1 MFKQH
6 SKVWAAVCEYGL
18 ITIATLIMVVGIY
31 VFKFPNNFSF
41 GGVSGM
47 AVLLAKLTS
56 ITAGDWTF
64 LLNMVLLVLGF
75 FFLGRSFGIKT
86 VYVSVL
92 MSVALSGM
100 EKLFPMTQP
109 LTTQPVLELIFAI
122 FLPSLSAAILFNIG
136 ASGGGTD
143 ILAMILKKYTSF
155 NIGSALFV
163 VDLLITVAAC
173 FVFDPTTGLFSFTG
187 LMAKSLVI
195 DGVIENINLCKYFTI
210 VCDEPDPI
218 CDFIHDELKRSATI
232 FKGEG
237 TYTHQQK
244 FIILTVMKRSQAVQL
259 RNFLKQNEP
268 GAFMMIT
275 NSSEIIGKGF
285 RGFNLKKEQHFR
297 SERIC
302 CSFLRGQI
310 VFDFPQKEQ
319 KLFHLFFGHSFY
331 KKCFRLMNVVP
342 DLIVKLLSLV
352 REKNLL
358 QSGVRRDRNP
368 KNIALLLHDLKD
380 SRHR

>member
-1 MFKQH
+1 
-6 SKVWAAVCEYGL
+6 
-18 ITIATLIMVVGIY
+18 
-31 VFKFPNNFSF
+31 
-41 GGVSGM
+41 
-47 AVLLAKLTS
+47 
-56 ITAGDWTF
+56 
-64 LLNMVLLVLGF
+64 
-75 FFLGRSFGIKT
+75 
-86 VYVSVL
+86 

-100 EKLFPMTQP
+100 EKILPMSHP

-122 FLPSLSAAILFNIG
+122 FLPALSAAILFDIG

-173 FVFDPTTGLFSFTG
+173 FIFDPTTGLFSFTG

-195 DGVIENINLCKYFTI
+195 DGVIENIDALN
-210 VCDEPDPI
+210 
-218 CDFIHDELKRSATI
+218 RSATI

-259 RNFLKQNEP
+259 RNFLKKNDP

-285 RGFNLKKEQHFR
+285 RGFN
-297 SERIC
+297 
-302 CSFLRGQI
+302 
-310 VFDFPQKEQ
+310 
-319 KLFHLFFGHSFY
+319 
-331 KKCFRLMNVVP
+331 
-342 DLIVKLLSLV
+342 
-352 REKNLL
+352 
-358 QSGVRRDRNP
+358 
-368 KNIALLLHDLKD
+368 
-380 SRHR
+380 

>member
-100 EKLFPMTQP
+100 EKLFPMAQP

-268 GAFMMIT
+268 VHLAMIT
-275 NSSEIIGKGF
+275 NSSEIIEKASAS
-285 RGFNLKKEQHFR
+285 LTEKKNSISVQNG
-297 SERIC
+297 S
-302 CSFLRGQI
+302 
-310 VFDFPQKEQ
+310 VV
-319 KLFHLFFGHSFY
+319 LFTWSD
-331 KKCFRLMNVVP
+331 CF
-342 DLIVKLLSLV
+342 
-352 REKNLL
+352 
-358 QSGVRRDRNP
+358 
-368 KNIALLLHDLKD
+368 
-380 SRHR
+380 